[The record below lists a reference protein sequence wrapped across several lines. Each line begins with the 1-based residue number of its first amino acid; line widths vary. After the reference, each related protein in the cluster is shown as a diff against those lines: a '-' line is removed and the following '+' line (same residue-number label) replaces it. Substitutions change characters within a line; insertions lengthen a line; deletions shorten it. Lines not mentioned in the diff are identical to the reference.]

1 MSEKKEVILRS
12 PAGEVVV
19 KKQVEDAHIVQV
31 PPYIYNTVESF
42 IKSQLDR
49 GIKFCTTVTFIK
61 PKEWTLRIHG
71 DSSVI
76 AELRSADGFF
86 IASIEHINGKLT
98 LRVMSYPEA
107 IKVDCS
113 DYYELNKIV
122 ISGGEFSGG
131 LIPLSTIAEKFFEY
145 FEVRK

>member
-1 MSEKKEVILRS
+1 MKK
-12 PAGEVVV
+12 
-19 KKQVEDAHIVQV
+19 KVENAHILQV
-31 PPYIYNTVESF
+31 PPYVYNTVESF

-71 DSSVI
+71 DSNVV

-86 IASIEHINGKLT
+86 IASIEHIDGKLT

-122 ISGGEFSGG
+122 IGGEGFSE

>member
-1 MSEKKEVILRS
+1 MSEEKVIVLRS

-19 KKQVEDAHIVQV
+19 KKKVEDVHIVHV

-49 GIKFCTTVTFIK
+49 GIKFCTTITFIK
-61 PKEWTLRIHG
+61 PKEWTLRIYG
-71 DSSVI
+71 DSDVI
-76 AELRSADGFF
+76 AELRSADGLF
-86 IASIEHINGKLT
+86 IASIAHIDGKLT
-98 LRVMSYPEA
+98 LSVMSYPEP

-113 DYYELNKIV
+113 DYYELSKIV
-122 ISGGEFSGG
+122 ISGEGFSE

-145 FEVRK
+145 FELRK